1 MTVPAHGTVSSQ
13 RKPTLPLGAIAN
25 LSFGFLGIQI
35 AFGLQT
41 ANVSRIFQILGASI
55 DSLPI
60 LWIAG
65 PVTGLLVQPVIGY
78 LSDRTWGR
86 LGRRRPY
93 FLLGAILS
101 TIALVLL
108 PNSTVL
114 WVAVPSFWLLDLA
127 LNVTMEP
134 FRAFVGD
141 MLPDEQRTRGYAIQT
156 IFIGVGASLS
166 SAAPWLLS
174 HLFGLADSAPPGQ
187 LPLTVRLSFYIGAA
201 ALLLAVLYTIAT
213 TREYSPQQLAEFEGV
228 ADPTAADRSVH
239 PISPVA
245 ASAPPRQRFQAV
257 RELFSDLVD
266 MPKPMRRLAL
276 VQFFSWFGFFLLWI
290 YGTPSV
296 AWHHFGATVAGSSAY
311 NTAADHVGVLFAL
324 YNVVAT
330 VHAFLLPSLAARVGR
345 ERLHALNLLAGALGF
360 ATFLT
365 SHDADVL
372 YLAMVGIGMAWASVL
387 AMPYAML
394 CGAIPYQK
402 LGTYMG
408 IFNFFIVL
416 PQIVV
421 SVVMG
426 SVVHRLF
433 PGDPVGAMGLAAL
446 AFLTAAALAW
456 KPLQS

>member
-1 MTVPAHGTVSSQ
+1 MTTVAPRVATDA
-13 RKPTLPLGAIAN
+13 RKPLLPLGAIAN

-41 ANVSRIFQILGASI
+41 ANISRIFQILGAPI

-108 PNSTVL
+108 PNSPVL
-114 WVAVPSFWLLDLA
+114 WLAVPAFWLLDLS

-141 MLPDEQRTRGYAIQT
+141 MLPDAQRTRGYAIQT
-156 IFIGVGASLS
+156 IFIGIGASIS
-166 SAAPWLLS
+166 SAAPWLLA
-174 HLFGLADSAPPGQ
+174 HFAGLSDSAPAGQ
-187 LPLTVRLSFYIGAA
+187 LPLTVRVSFYIGAA

-213 TREYSPQQLAEFEGV
+213 TREYSPAQLAAFEGV
-228 ADPTAADRSVH
+228 SEPPARARMV
-239 PISPVA
+239 SP
-245 ASAPPRQRFQAV
+245 V
-257 RELFSDLVD
+257 RELLSDLIG

-276 VQFFSWFGFFLLWI
+276 VQFCSWFAFFLLWI
-290 YGTPSV
+290 YGTPAV
-296 AWHHFGATVAGSSAY
+296 AWHHYGATVAGSAAY
-311 NTAADHVGVLFAL
+311 NTAADHVGVLFAI
-324 YNVVAT
+324 YNVIAT
-330 VHAFLLPSLAARVGR
+330 IHAFLLPALEKRLGR
-345 ERLHALNLLAGALGF
+345 ELLHAVNLLAGAVGF
-360 ATFLT
+360 LLFVVSTDPA
-365 SHDADVL
+365 VL
-372 YLAMVGIGMAWASVL
+372 YLSMVGIGMAWASVL

-416 PQIVV
+416 PQIFV

-426 SVVHRLF
+426 PVVHQLF
-433 PGDPVGAMGLAAL
+433 PADPVGVMVIASL
-446 AFLTAAALAW
+446 AFVSAAALAW
-456 KPLQS
+456 KPLE

>member
-1 MTVPAHGTVSSQ
+1 MTVITQGNPARA
-13 RKPTLPLGAIAN
+13 RKPQLPLGAIAN

-108 PNSTVL
+108 PNSTIL
-114 WVAVPSFWLLDLA
+114 WVAVPAFWLLDLA

-156 IFIGVGASLS
+156 IFIGIGASAS

-174 HLFGLADSAPPGQ
+174 HVFGITDSAAAGQ
-187 LPLTVRLSFYIGAA
+187 LPLTVRLSFYIGAG

-213 TREYSPQQLAEFEGV
+213 TREYSPEQLAQFEAGDPAL
-228 ADPTAADRSVH
+228 ADPAFHPCD
-239 PISPVA
+239 PISAA
-245 ASAPPRQRFQAV
+245 ASPKRRFAAA
-257 RELFSDLVD
+257 RELWADLIG
-266 MPKPMRRLAL
+266 MPRPMRRLAI
-276 VQFFSWFGFFLLWI
+276 VQFFSWFAFFLLWI
-290 YGTPSV
+290 YGTPTV
-296 AWHHFGATVAGSSAY
+296 AWHHFGATVAGSPAY
-311 NTAADHVGVLFAL
+311 NAAADHVGVLFAV

-330 VHAFLLPSLAARVGR
+330 AHAFLLPSLAERFGR
-345 ERLHALNLLAGALGF
+345 ERLHAINLTAGAMGF
-360 ATFLT
+360 AAFLLST
-365 SHDADVL
+365 DPMIL
-372 YLAMVGIGMAWASVL
+372 YVSMVGIGMAWASVL

-394 CGAIPYQK
+394 CGAIPYTK

-421 SVVMG
+421 SLCMG
-426 SVVHRLF
+426 PIVHRLF
-433 PGDPVGAMGLAAL
+433 PGDPVGVMAIAAAAFLLAA
-446 AFLTAAALAW
+446 AYARA
-456 KPLQS
+456 PLKS

>member
-1 MTVPAHGTVSSQ
+1 MTETIRGGAGAA
-13 RKPTLPLGAIAN
+13 RKPLLPLASIAN

-35 AFGLQT
+35 AFGLQN

-65 PVTGLLVQPVIGY
+65 PVTGLLVQPVVGY

-101 TIALVLL
+101 TIALILL
-108 PNSTVL
+108 PNASIL
-114 WVAVPSFWLLDLA
+114 WFAVPSFWLLDLA

-141 MLPDEQRTRGYAIQT
+141 MLPDEQRTSGYAIQT

-166 SAAPWLLS
+166 SAAPWVLS
-174 HLFGLADSAPPGQ
+174 HVFGLSDSAAEGQ

-213 TREYSPQQLAEFEGV
+213 TKEYSPTELARFEGV
-228 ADPTAADRSVH
+228 SH
-239 PISPVA
+239 
-245 ASAPPRQRFQAV
+245 SAPAPRMGSPIQRFLAAAV
-257 RELFSDLVD
+257 ELLRDLID

-276 VQFFSWFGFFLLWI
+276 VQFCSWFAFFLLWI
-290 YGTPSV
+290 YGTPAV
-296 AWHHFGATVAGSSAY
+296 AWHYYGATTPGLAY
-311 NTAADHVGVLFAL
+311 NEAANHVGMLFAT
-324 YNVVAT
+324 YNIVAT
-330 VHAFLLPSLAARVGR
+330 AHAFLLPSLANRFGR
-345 ERLHALNLLAGALGF
+345 ERLHALNLIAGAIGF
-360 ATFLT
+360 ALFVVSRNPL
-365 SHDADVL
+365 VL
-372 YLAMVGIGMAWASVL
+372 YAAMVGIGMAWASVL
-387 AMPYAML
+387 AMPYALL

-421 SVVMG
+421 ALGMG
-426 SVVHRLF
+426 ALVHQLF
-433 PGDPVGAMGLAAL
+433 PGDPIGVMGIAAV
-446 AFLTAAALAW
+446 AFLGAAAFGW
-456 KPLQS
+456 KRLEH

>member
-1 MTVPAHGTVSSQ
+1 MTVIAEHVPQPLS
-13 RKPTLPLGAIAN
+13 KPRLPIGAIAN

-65 PVTGLLVQPVIGY
+65 PVTGLLVQPIIGY

-86 LGRRRPY
+86 LGRRRPF
-93 FLLGAILS
+93 FLLGAVLS

-108 PNSTVL
+108 PNSSLL

-127 LNVTMEP
+127 LNITMEP

-156 IFIGVGASLS
+156 IFIGIGASIS

-174 HLFGLADSAPPGQ
+174 HVFGLSDIAAPGH

-201 ALLLAVLYTIAT
+201 ALLLAVLYTICT
-213 TREYSPQQLAEFEGV
+213 TQEYSPAQLAEFE
-228 ADPTAADRSVH
+228 
-239 PISPVA
+239 A
-245 ASAPPRQRFQAV
+245 ASRTRPDTVLPPADNVGLADGSQPRFTAV
-257 RELFSDLVD
+257 RELWSDLTG
-266 MPKPMRRLAL
+266 MPRPMRRLAL

-290 YGTPSV
+290 YGTPAV
-296 AWHHFGATVAGSSAY
+296 AWHHFGATLAGSPAY
-311 NTAADHVGVLFAL
+311 NAAADHVGVLFAL

-330 VHAFLLPSLAARVGR
+330 VHAFLLPTLAERIGR
-345 ERLHALNLLAGALGF
+345 ERLHALNLIAGAIGF
-360 ATFLT
+360 TAMLVSSDPTI
-365 SHDADVL
+365 L
-372 YLAMVGIGMAWASVL
+372 YLSMVGIGMAWASIL

-394 CGAIPYQK
+394 CGAIPYRK

-433 PGDPVGAMGLAAL
+433 PGDPVGAMAIAAGAFVLAA
-446 AFLTAAALAW
+446 TLAW
-456 KPLQS
+456 RPLHS